1 MNHTYTIFKKIT
13 TGSRFVE
20 SLDWRKSSERRKRK
34 KYQRYATLQ
43 TPRLV
48 NAARNGEIY
57 EKNETSLSLSLSI
70 KAGRKERRAKERKR
84 EKTATISGSKR
95 IQLTKLGAE
104 RNNNLPFCFT
114 WAVQSGAFAA
124 TPPGAGWPAFNYSSR
139 VRARVSLGRNKFTRC
154 PTLILPSTRANNSF
168 PLSNRIFATI
178 LRVTSL

>member
-1 MNHTYTIFKKIT
+1 M
-13 TGSRFVE
+13 
-20 SLDWRKSSERRKRK
+20 
-34 KYQRYATLQ
+34 Q

-48 NAARNGEIY
+48 NAARNGGIY

>member
-1 MNHTYTIFKKIT
+1 MNHTYTIFKKI
-13 TGSRFVE
+13 RI
-20 SLDWRKSSERRKRK
+20 KIRRIVRLAKILREEEK
-34 KYQRYATLQ
+34 EKIPNVTQHCKHRGWL
-43 TPRLV
+43 TPR
-48 NAARNGEIY
+48 GMGGIY
-57 EKNETSLSLSLSI
+57 EKNETSLSLSLPI